1 VSINHHFALPLPTV
15 TTEINSLFP
24 ANKKVRAIENLL
36 KEKNNGLI
44 SLRGLAGSAL
54 SFIAASTLDALK
66 GNHLF
71 ILPEK
76 EEAAYFLN
84 DLENLIGKNQALFF
98 PSSYKK
104 PYDPELVENSN
115 ILFRSEAL
123 NYLSKPK
130 ESMVIITYPQALFE
144 KVVTQQHLKNNTF
157 EIHKGEKLSIDF
169 LVQFLHEYDFERV
182 DFVMQPGEFSIRGGI
197 IDVFSFSNDYPF
209 RIELFDDEVES
220 LRTFDITNQL
230 SIAPFQFIQI
240 IPNINERL
248 LIESRESF
256 LDSLPENTILW
267 TFNEDGCAEQ
277 IHHYFTLAEEAY
289 QSKKDSLIKPLSPS
303 ELFVNRNEWEN
314 KIGSFRKIEF
324 NAQKNNLN
332 GPVVQFEFQPQPSFN
347 KNFELFIERLKENI
361 KAGYKNILFA
371 DTQKQ
376 AERIF
381 SIIEDITSRQGKK
394 FSQEEVFTVLFPLHE
409 GFIDTENKIAFY
421 TDHQLF
427 NRYHR
432 FKLKDQHLKK
442 SEALTLK
449 ELQSLQQGDFIAHI
463 DHGIGR
469 FDGLEKI
476 VVNEKVQES
485 IRLIYKDNDILY
497 VSIHSLHRISKYS
510 GQEGSVP
517 KLNKLGTNTWNTLK
531 ERTKKKVKEI
541 AFDLIQ
547 LYAKR
552 KVTKGFEFSQ
562 DSYLQTELE
571 ASFIYEDTPDQIT
584 STAAVK
590 KDMEAPWPMDRL
602 VCGDV
607 GFGKTEVAIRASFK
621 AVCDSKQVAVL
632 VPTTI
637 LALQHYKTFSERLK
651 DFPCN
656 IDYINRFK
664 TAKEQKETIEKLKE
678 GKIDII
684 IGTHRLIGK
693 DIKFKDLG
701 LMVIDEEQKFGVA
714 AKEKLKTIRTNVDT
728 LTLTATPIPRT
739 LQFSMMGARDLSVI
753 TTPPPNR
760 FPVQTEVHVFNEE
773 LIRDSISYEISRGG
787 QVFFVHNKV
796 QNIKEVSGM
805 IQRLCPDAKV
815 AVGHGQMEGEV
826 LEKILVDFI
835 NGIYDVLVATTIIE
849 SGLDIAN
856 ANTILINQAHL
867 FGLSDLH
874 QMRGRVGRSN
884 KKAFCYLLAPP
895 LSTLT
900 TEARKRLKAIE
911 EFSGLGSGFNIAM
924 RDLDIRGAGNLLGGE
939 QSGFIAEIGFEM
951 YMKILNEAIE
961 ELKTSD
967 FKDVYQH
974 QANLSRSNAFK
985 GVHGFNWVQ
994 DCQIDTDLEILLPDD
1009 YVYQI
1014 AERLNLYRELDES
1027 ETEEQL
1033 IAFEKNL
1040 TDRFGP
1046 VPVPA
1051 KDLIN
1056 AIRLRWKA
1064 IEVGFEKIL
1073 LKNGKMVGYFPSKAD
1088 APFYESDNFGKII
1101 DLVKHQPS
1109 QYRLKETSQKK
1120 LTLIMDGVRTIDQ
1133 AIAQTHL
1140 ILSKLKQETN
1150 SISIES

>member
-1 VSINHHFALPLPTV
+1 MV
-15 TTEINSLFP
+15 TELKNIFER
-24 ANKKVRAIENLL
+24 NKKVKTLEQLL
-36 KEKNNGLI
+36 LDSKSEVI
-44 SLRGLAGSAL
+44 SLRGLAGSSL
-54 SFIAASTLDALK
+54 SFVSSAVIQSLK

-71 ILPEK
+71 IFPGK

-84 DLENLIGKNQALFF
+84 DLESLIGKEKILFF
-98 PSSYKK
+98 PASFKK
-104 PYDPELVENSN
+104 PYDPDQIENAN

-123 NYLSKPK
+123 NYLSKAK
-130 ESMVIITYPQALFE
+130 DYLVIITYPQALYE
-144 KVVTQQHLKNNTF
+144 KVVTQQHLRNNTF
-157 EIHKGEKLSIDF
+157 EIHKGEKLSVDF
-169 LVQFLHEYDFERV
+169 LVQFLYEYDFERV

-197 IDVFSFSNDYPF
+197 IDVFSFSNDFPF

-230 SIAPFQFIQI
+230 SVAPFQFIQI
-240 IPNINERL
+240 IPNINEKL
-248 LIESRESF
+248 LSESRESF
-256 LDSLPENTILW
+256 LESINRETIIW
-267 TFNEDGCAEQ
+267 NFNIEGCREQ
-277 IHHYFTLAEEAY
+277 IDHYFNKASEAY
-289 QSKKDSLIKPLSPS
+289 SEKNNSLIRPLQPD
-303 ELFVNRNEWEN
+303 ELFINGRSWSEKAGRFKTV
-314 KIGSFRKIEF
+314 EF
-324 NAQKNNLN
+324 NAQKINSHGETVAFDFL
-332 GPVVQFEFQPQPSFN
+332 PQPSFN
-347 KNFELFIERLKENI
+347 KNFELFIEKLKENVS
-361 KAGYKNILFA
+361 AGYSNYLFA

-381 SIIEDITSRQGKK
+381 SIIEDITARQGKK
-394 FSQEEVFTVLFPLHE
+394 FSQEEVFTVLFSLHE
-409 GFIDTENKIAFY
+409 GFIDQENKIAFY

-442 SEALTLK
+442 SEALTIK

-476 VVNEKVQES
+476 EVNGKMQES

-517 KLNKLGTNTWNTLK
+517 KLNKLGTNAWSNLK

-541 AFDLIQ
+541 AFDLIK

-562 DSYLQTELE
+562 DTYLQTELE

-590 KDMEAPWPMDRL
+590 KDMEASWPMDRL

-607 GFGKTEVAIRASFK
+607 GFGKTEVAVRAAFK

-656 IDYINRFK
+656 VDYINRFK
-664 TAKEQKETIEKLKE
+664 TNKEQKETIEKLKA

-701 LMVIDEEQKFGVA
+701 LMIIDEEQKFGVA

-760 FPVQTEVHVFNEE
+760 FPVQTEVHVYNEE
-773 LIRDSISYEISRGG
+773 VIRDAVSFEIARGG

-796 QNIKEVSGM
+796 QNIKEVAGM
-805 IQRLCPDAKV
+805 LQRLCPDAKI
-815 AVGHGQMEGEV
+815 AVGHGQMEGEE

-835 NGIYDVLVATTIIE
+835 NGDYDVLVATTIIE
-849 SGLDIAN
+849 SGLDIPN
-856 ANTILINQAHL
+856 ANTIIINQANM

-939 QSGFIAEIGFEM
+939 QSGFISEIGFEM

-961 ELKTSD
+961 ELKSSD
-967 FKDVYQH
+967 FKEVYQH
-974 QANLSRSNAFK
+974 QANSSKSNAFK
-985 GVHGFNWVQ
+985 GVHGFNWVH
-994 DCQIDTDLEILLPDD
+994 DCQIDTDLEILLPDE
-1009 YVYQI
+1009 YVNQVT
-1014 AERLNLYRELDES
+1014 ERLNLYRELDES

-1033 IAFEKNL
+1033 IQFEKNL
-1040 TDRFGP
+1040 CDRFGP
-1046 VPVPA
+1046 IPEPA
-1051 KDLIN
+1051 KELIK

-1064 IEVGFEKIL
+1064 ISIGFEKIL
-1073 LKNGKMVGYFPSKAD
+1073 LKNGRMVGYFPSNERSAY
-1088 APFYESDNFGKII
+1088 YESENFGKII
-1101 DLVKHQPS
+1101 ELVKNHSS
-1109 QYRLKETSQKK
+1109 QYRLKETNQKK
-1120 LTLIMDGVRTIDQ
+1120 LTLVIEKVRSIGE
-1133 AIAQTHL
+1133 AIEKTNF
-1140 ILSKLKQETN
+1140 ILEKVIQEN
-1150 SISIES
+1150 NPVIGD

>member
-1 VSINHHFALPLPTV
+1 MAA
-15 TTEINSLFP
+15 EINSIFV
-24 ANKKVRAIENLL
+24 ANKKIKLLENLL
-36 KEKNNGLI
+36 IENPKGVI
-44 SLRGLAGSAL
+44 SLRGLAGSSL
-54 SFIAASTLDALK
+54 SFISAATIQSLR

-84 DLENLIGKNQALFF
+84 DLEHLIDKENILFF
-98 PSSYKK
+98 PASFKK
-104 PYDPELVENSN
+104 PYDPEQVENSN

-123 NYLSKPK
+123 NYMGKTK
-130 ESMVIITYPQALFE
+130 EVLVMVTYPQALYE

-157 EIHKGEKLSIDF
+157 EIHKGEQLSIDF

-197 IDVFSFSNDYPF
+197 IDVYSFSNDYPF

-248 LIESRESF
+248 LKESREGF
-256 LDSLPENTILW
+256 LDSLPKNTIVW
-267 TFNEDGCAEQ
+267 NFNEDGCEEQ
-277 IHHYFTLAEEAY
+277 IDHFFKKAEEAY
-289 QSKKDSLIKPLSPS
+289 LTKKDALIPQLTPTD
-303 ELFVNRNEWEN
+303 LFINKEEWGS
-314 KIGSFRKIEF
+314 KISNFRRIEF
-324 NAQKNNLN
+324 NAQKGNAKGNTLS
-332 GPVVQFEFQPQPSFN
+332 FDFLPQPSFN
-347 KNFELFIERLKENI
+347 KNFELFIEKLKENVS
-361 KAGYKNILFA
+361 AGYQNFLFA

-381 SIIEDITSRQGKK
+381 SIIEDITARQGKK

-409 GFIDTENKIAFY
+409 GFIDQENKIAFY

-432 FKLKDQHLKK
+432 YKLKDQHLKK

-476 VVNEKVQES
+476 EVNGKMQES

-510 GQEGSVP
+510 GQEGSIP
-517 KLNKLGTNTWNTLK
+517 KLNKLGTNTWNNLK

-541 AFDLIQ
+541 AFDLIK

-562 DSYLQTELE
+562 DTYLQTELE

-607 GFGKTEVAIRASFK
+607 GFGKTEVAIRAAFK
-621 AVCDSKQVAVL
+621 AVSDSKQVAIL

-651 DFPCN
+651 EFPCN
-656 IDYINRFK
+656 VDYINRFK
-664 TAKEQKETIEKLKE
+664 STKEQKTTIEKLKE

-693 DIKFKDLG
+693 DIIFKDLG

-773 LIRDSISYEISRGG
+773 VIRDAVAYEISRGG
-787 QVFFVHNKV
+787 QVFFVHNRV
-796 QNIKEVSGM
+796 QNIKEVAGM

-815 AVGHGQMEGEV
+815 AIGHGQMDGDV
-826 LEKILVDFI
+826 LEKILLDFI
-835 NGIYDVLVATTIIE
+835 NGLYDVLVATTIIE

-884 KKAFCYLLAPP
+884 KKAFCFLLAPP

-939 QSGFIAEIGFEM
+939 QSGFISEIGFEM

-961 ELKTSD
+961 ELKASD

-974 QANLSRSNAFK
+974 EANISRNNAFK
-985 GVHGFNWVQ
+985 GVHGFNWVH
-994 DCQIDTDLEILLPDD
+994 DCQIDTDLEILLPDE
-1009 YVYQI
+1009 YVNQI
-1014 AERLNLYRELDES
+1014 TERLNLYRELDES

-1033 IAFEKNL
+1033 NQFEKNL
-1040 TDRFGP
+1040 IDRFGP
-1046 VPVPA
+1046 IPDAA
-1051 KDLIN
+1051 KELIE

-1064 IEVGFEKIL
+1064 IEIGFEKIL
-1073 LKNGKMVGYFPSKAD
+1073 LKNGRMVGYFPSKTD
-1088 APFYESDNFGKII
+1088 SPFYESDNFGKII
-1101 DLVKHQPS
+1101 ELIKLYPS

-1120 LTLIMDGVRTIDQ
+1120 LTLIIDSVKSIGQ
-1133 AIAQTHL
+1133 AIDKSNV
-1140 ILSKLKQETN
+1140 ILTRITQEKS
-1150 SISIES
+1150 SILPE